1 MTQIALDVGQTTMK
15 VRTTDG
21 REASYPG
28 VVTNR
33 AVLPQLAEAVARS
46 TADFGPADAVAIGSS
61 GLTKAAAD
69 PAELLR
75 LARAAGAQV
84 GRLVLAHDS
93 ITSYLGALGSRP
105 GVVVAAGTGSV
116 ILGVGATSVQRVD
129 GWGNVMGDAG
139 SAYWMGRAVLDA
151 VMRAFDGR
159 GPATA
164 LTDVVVA
171 QFPDLEEAYVA
182 VQSDPHLVSLV
193 ASFARA
199 ASDRAGTDAVAAEI
213 CRAAGH
219 ELAVSALAAARAVGL
234 GEAPVVCCIGN
245 VFNGALVREAFAEAL
260 RSSAPKAQI
269 AQPLGVGV
277 DGAQALLSL
286 PDGHPLWSRVGQAS

>member
-1 MTQIALDVGQTTMK
+1 MNQIALDVGQTTMK
-15 VRTTDG
+15 VRATGG

-28 VVTNR
+28 VVTSR
-33 AVLPQLAEAVARS
+33 PVLPQLAEALARA
-46 TADFGPADAVAIGSS
+46 TAEFGPADAVAIGSS
-61 GLTKAAAD
+61 GLTKAASD

-75 LARAAGAQV
+75 LARAEGAQI
-84 GRLVLAHDS
+84 GRVVLAHDS

-151 VMRAFDGR
+151 VMRAYDGR

-164 LTDVVVA
+164 LTGVVA
-171 QFPDLEEAYVA
+171 ARFPDLDEAYVA
-182 VQSDPHLVSLV
+182 IQSDPNRVALV

-199 ASDRAGTDAVAAEI
+199 ASDLADEDAVAADI

-219 ELAVSALAAARAVGL
+219 ELAVSALAAARAVAL
-234 GEAPVVCCIGN
+234 GEGPVVCCVGN
-245 VFNGALVREAFAEAL
+245 VFNGALVRASFAEAV
-260 RSSAPKAQI
+260 RSYAPKAQI
-269 AQPLGVGV
+269 AQPLGVGI
-277 DGAQALLSL
+277 DGAEALLAL
-286 PDGHPLWSRVGQAS
+286 PDGHPLWTRVHQAS